1 MSEMLQVVVL
11 LAIPMVWLLICR
23 SLIRRDNRRGVAES
37 HRRVRE
43 IQVGSQAPFR
53 QY

>member
-23 SLIRRDNRRGVAES
+23 WLIRRDNRRGVADS
-37 HRRVRE
+37 HQRVTE